1 VEIEIEIEVS
11 KSKTEIEV
19 ECAKLEYVKDMV
31 SEIAAFIEK

>member
-1 VEIEIEIEVS
+1 VEIEVEIEVS

-31 SEIAAFIEK
+31 SEIAAII